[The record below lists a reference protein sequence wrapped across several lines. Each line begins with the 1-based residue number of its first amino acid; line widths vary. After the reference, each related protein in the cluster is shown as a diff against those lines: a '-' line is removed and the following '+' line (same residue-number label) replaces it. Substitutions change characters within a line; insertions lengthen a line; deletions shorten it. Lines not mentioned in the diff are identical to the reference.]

1 MKFRTPVLAALGLL
15 AAGGVHAVTTPRI
28 PAAFSARFVETRTL
42 PGFDTALI
50 SHGVLSVDASHGF
63 RWEIT
68 APYHYLFEMHGTQ
81 AREQLPD
88 GSVRQLDPEQA
99 PWLAA
104 VEQIFVG
111 ALSGNMAQ
119 LQRYFEVHVQPLARG
134 RRVTLTPKPGPL
146 SQAIAGIEVVESA
159 PGRPEQIE
167 IRETSGGR
175 LQLRFTPISPPPAAP

>member
-1 MKFRTPVLAALGLL
+1 MKSRIPAFAALCLL
-15 AAGGVHAVTTPRI
+15 AAGAVHAATTPRV

-42 PGFDTALI
+42 PGFDTPLV
-50 SHGVLSVDASHGF
+50 SHGVLRVDAVHGF

-68 APYHYLFEMHGTQ
+68 APYHYLFEMDGAE

-111 ALSGNMAQ
+111 ALSGNTAR

-134 RRVTLTPKPGPL
+134 RQIMLTPRPGPL
-146 SQAIAGIEVVESA
+146 SRAIARIQVVESA
-159 PGRPEQIE
+159 PGRPEQID
-167 IRETSGGR
+167 IRESSGGS

>member
-1 MKFRTPVLAALGLL
+1 MKVLCAVCAALYLL
-15 AAGGVHAVTTPRI
+15 AAGAAHAATTPRV

-42 PGFDTALI
+42 PGFDTPLI
-50 SHGVLSVDASHGF
+50 SHGVLSVDATHGF

-68 APYHYLFEMHGTQ
+68 APYHYLFEMNGAQ

-104 VEQIFVG
+104 VEQIFVS

-119 LQRYFEVHVQPLARG
+119 LQRYFDVHLQPLARG
-134 RRVTLTPKPGPL
+134 RQITLTPRPGPGPL
-146 SQAIAGIEVVESA
+146 SQAIARIQVVESA
-159 PGRPEQIE
+159 PGRPEQID
-167 IRETSGGR
+167 IRETSGGS
-175 LQLRFTPISPPPAAP
+175 LQLRFTPTGPPPT

>member
-1 MKFRTPVLAALGLL
+1 MKFRMPAFAALCLL
-15 AAGGVHAVTTPRI
+15 AASGVHAATTPRI
-28 PAAFSARFVETRTL
+28 PAAFSARFVETRSL
-42 PGFDTALI
+42 PGFDTPLI
-50 SHGVLSVDASHGF
+50 SHGLLSVDAAHGF

-68 APYHYLFEMHGTQ
+68 APYHYVFEMNGGK

-88 GSVRQLDPEQA
+88 GSVRELDTEQA

-111 ALSGNMAQ
+111 ALSGNTAR
-119 LQRYFEVHVQPLARG
+119 LQRYFDVQVQPLAQG
-134 RRVTLTPKPGPL
+134 QRVTLTPKPGPL
-146 SQAIAGIEVVESA
+146 SQAIAGIEVVEST

-175 LQLRFTPISPPPAAP
+175 LQLRFTPISPPPSAP